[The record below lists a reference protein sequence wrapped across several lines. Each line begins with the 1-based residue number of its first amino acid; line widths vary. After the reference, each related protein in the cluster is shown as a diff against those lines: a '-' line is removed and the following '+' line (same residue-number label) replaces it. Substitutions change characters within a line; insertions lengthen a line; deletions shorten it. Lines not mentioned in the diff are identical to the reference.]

1 MELRIDI
8 GYDRK
13 RPLYTDVCLSF
24 VRGDIIN
31 VVGDNGSGKSTLYKT
46 LCGSIP
52 PLRGKIPREVA
63 DSCMLVSDTI
73 RPPSE
78 LLVSDVFDLIGDS
91 ASAIRDAYPQI
102 SSVLGPLMGRRI
114 GSLSFGQRRILEIA
128 SVLSSSKSILIL
140 DEALANLDFINR
152 LTCIQIVQRLDDQV
166 VFNTSHDL
174 GDVIELGGRII
185 FLDRRAHAFVEYEGE
200 RTVESLRKFMGSRI
214 LTATSDYGN
223 KGISC

>member
-52 PLRGKIPREVA
+52 PLRGKVPREVT

-78 LLVSDVFDLIGDS
+78 LLVSDVFDLIGDL
-91 ASAIRDAYPQI
+91 ASTIRDAYPQI

-152 LTCIQIVQRLDDQV
+152 LACIQIVQRLDDQV

-174 GDVIELGGRII
+174 GDVIELGGGSFSSIGMPMHLSSMGAREPW
-185 FLDRRAHAFVEYEGE
+185 RA
-200 RTVESLRKFMGSRI
+200 SGS
-214 LTATSDYGN
+214 SWGH
-223 KGISC
+223 GF

>member
-52 PLRGKIPREVA
+52 PLRGKVPREVT

-78 LLVSDVFDLIGDS
+78 LLVSDMFDLIGDL
-91 ASAIRDAYPQI
+91 ASTIRDAYPQI

-152 LTCIQIVQRLDDQV
+152 LACIQIVQRLDDQV

-174 GDVIELGGRII
+174 GDVIELGGGSFSSIGMPMHLSSMGAREPW
-185 FLDRRAHAFVEYEGE
+185 RA
-200 RTVESLRKFMGSRI
+200 SGS
-214 LTATSDYGN
+214 SWGH
-223 KGISC
+223 GF

>member
-52 PLRGKIPREVA
+52 PLRGKVPREVT

-78 LLVSDVFDLIGDS
+78 LLVSDVFDLIGDL
-91 ASAIRDAYPQI
+91 ASTIRDAYPQI

-152 LTCIQIVQRLDDQV
+152 LACIQIVQRLDDQV

-174 GDVIELGGRII
+174 GDVIELGGGSFSSIGMPMH
-185 FLDRRAHAFVEYEGE
+185 LSSMRAREPWRA
-200 RTVESLRKFMGSRI
+200 SGS
-214 LTATSDYGN
+214 SWGH
-223 KGISC
+223 GF